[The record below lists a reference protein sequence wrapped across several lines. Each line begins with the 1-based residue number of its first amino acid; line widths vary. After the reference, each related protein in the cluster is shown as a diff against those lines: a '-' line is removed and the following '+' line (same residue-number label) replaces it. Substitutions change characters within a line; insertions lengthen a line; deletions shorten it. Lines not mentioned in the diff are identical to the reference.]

1 MALGEFSRWIA
12 PMDAG
17 VMSFSS
23 ITARRAATLIAVV
36 AIALL
41 PTASLATPQVT
52 VSDGWIRALP
62 GTLPAGGY
70 FKLHNGSGT
79 SISLV
84 GASSPACGMLM
95 LHKSDTMNGMAEMS
109 DVERVDVA
117 AGGTIAFAPGGYHLM
132 CMDPKALH
140 PGGKISVT
148 LSFSNGMHVTSDFAV
163 RNAAG
168 H

>member
-1 MALGEFSRWIA
+1 MASHSEALRH
-12 PMDAG
+12 
-17 VMSFSS
+17 
-23 ITARRAATLIAVV
+23 ARRAAFV
-36 AIALL
+36 AAALVL
-41 PTASLATPQVT
+41 LAPASFATAIVT

-70 FKLHNGSGT
+70 FKLHNGGAT
-79 SISLV
+79 AIALV

-109 DVERVDVA
+109 DVERVDIA
-117 AGGTIAFAPGGYHLM
+117 AGSTIAFAPGGYHLM

-148 LSFSNGMHVTSDFAV
+148 LSFSNGTHITVDFAV

>member
-1 MALGEFSRWIA
+1 MASHF
-12 PMDAG
+12 DA
-17 VMSFSS
+17 FRR
-23 ITARRAATLIAVV
+23 ARRAAAAVT
-36 AIALL
+36 ALML
-41 PTASLATPQVT
+41 LSPVSFAASAVT

-70 FKLHNGSGT
+70 FKLHNGGAT
-79 SISLV
+79 AIALV

-109 DVERVDVA
+109 DVERVDIA
-117 AGGTIAFAPGGYHLM
+117 AGSTIAFAPGGYHLM
-132 CMDPKALH
+132 CTDPKALH

-148 LSFSNGMHVTSDFAV
+148 LSFSNGTHITADFAV